1 MNFGDFVLFF
11 VGGWIA
17 IIIGILFIP
26 PLAYIGCLSVTFS
39 FVLVILI
46 VTKASIITV
55 SHGIKTIKEEEE
67 TEENWHDTRNRQ

>member
-67 TEENWHDTRNRQ
+67 TEEN